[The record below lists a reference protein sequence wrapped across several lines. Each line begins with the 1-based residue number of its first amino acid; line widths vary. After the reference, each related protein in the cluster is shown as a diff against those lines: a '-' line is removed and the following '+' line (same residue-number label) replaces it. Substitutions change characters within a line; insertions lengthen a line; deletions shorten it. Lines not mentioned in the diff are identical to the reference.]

1 MTGRSA
7 GKVAH
12 SFAFSANE
20 WCSLMPAPT
29 RAEGAPFL
37 AFCGRLGLG
46 RRQQKTDAGGTVHS
60 FVFDGNQP
68 YTEFT
73 PGFTRQAGGFY
84 TYANGTTYF
93 NRADNLTMPRLST
106 DYNGTVQR
114 TEGVLMGPFGDNFTE
129 TLSTLDFT
137 GFAGGFW
144 DSENNGEHFGAREYQ
159 NTHGS
164 WLSPDP
170 AGLAAVDITNPQ
182 TWNRYAYVGNN
193 PVSHIDPLGLFLID
207 CVWEDCFGGNSGG
220 GPGYVDGLLQT
231 TFNSWGLGGNATV
244 PCLGNDCSGYGTT
257 WKLSDT
263 GTDYMLLVG
272 STTGY
277 DPDDG
282 DGPLG
287 AITHSTS
294 WADLGSVATWNSVVA
309 GGGSHW
315 NPDYLQLQVSI
326 GTVVG
331 WTGSISRDRYGKWY
345 LSLLGGNVGKSLG
358 VISGSITAN
367 WIASL
372 GTPLPAEIS
381 SFMQG
386 WSVNASGGYIAGA
399 GATVS
404 LWPLNISIGVGA
416 FWPNAGISVSH
427 CCTVP
432 W

>member
-1 MTGRSA
+1 
-7 GKVAH
+7 
-12 SFAFSANE
+12 
-20 WCSLMPAPT
+20 MPAPT

-114 TEGVLMGPFGDNFTE
+114 KEGVLMGPYGDNFTE

-193 PVSHIDPLGLFLID
+193 PVSHIDPLGLFLMD
-207 CVWEDCFGGNSGG
+207 CSWEDCYGGMTGAGSPGYMDFAPQNIFNTTGLGSNAWAYCPQCKPGDLIDANGNISRWIIPTYGRDCDNWGCGPMYLKHSGGWENGGTAQAANNERNSWITFATDVAGLVGIVAPKATEKLHLGSAAALASIWNDPSGTNIAINLLGLVKGFDAPMAITGAFNDYLDWGIHNSNGGLDNGANVLPTAVCDGNSCMAN
-220 GPGYVDGLLQT
+220 PELDACGLM
-231 TFNSWGLGGNATV
+231 
-244 PCLGNDCSGYGTT
+244 CD
-257 WKLSDT
+257 
-263 GTDYMLLVG
+263 
-272 STTGY
+272 
-277 DPDDG
+277 
-282 DGPLG
+282 
-287 AITHSTS
+287 
-294 WADLGSVATWNSVVA
+294 
-309 GGGSHW
+309 
-315 NPDYLQLQVSI
+315 
-326 GTVVG
+326 
-331 WTGSISRDRYGKWY
+331 
-345 LSLLGGNVGKSLG
+345 
-358 VISGSITAN
+358 
-367 WIASL
+367 
-372 GTPLPAEIS
+372 
-381 SFMQG
+381 
-386 WSVNASGGYIAGA
+386 
-399 GATVS
+399 
-404 LWPLNISIGVGA
+404 
-416 FWPNAGISVSH
+416 
-427 CCTVP
+427 
-432 W
+432 

>member
-170 AGLAAVDITNPQ
+170 AGMAAVDITNPQ
-182 TWNRYAYVGNN
+182 SWNRYAYALNN
-193 PVSHIDPLGLFLID
+193 PVTFVDPTGLECAWD
-207 CVWEDCFGGNSGG
+207 DGSYDSADDPQTGSSASCGTAGGVWIEPSFFSTMGLSDWSSDPNFSVQQLYNAVDWGENPTATVYSTPTDLSGDSSRANNSTWQWIKNTARKIGSYIPTPCGG
-220 GPGYVDGLLQT
+220 GVY
-231 TFNSWGLGGNATV
+231 NYGG
-244 PCLGNDCSGYGTT
+244 
-257 WKLSDT
+257 
-263 GTDYMLLVG
+263 
-272 STTGY
+272 
-277 DPDDG
+277 
-282 DGPLG
+282 
-287 AITHSTS
+287 
-294 WADLGSVATWNSVVA
+294 
-309 GGGSHW
+309 
-315 NPDYLQLQVSI
+315 LQVSNGVSNVAVSQI
-326 GTVVG
+326 RVADSREGYLQGPFGEFGYGEGIVG
-331 WTGSISRDRYGKWY
+331 GVGQAQFNN
-345 LSLLGGNVGKSLG
+345 GNETFL
-358 VISGSITAN
+358 
-367 WIASL
+367 
-372 GTPLPAEIS
+372 
-381 SFMQG
+381 F
-386 WSVNASGGYIAGA
+386 AGA
-399 GATVS
+399 GGDLSVVGANLSAFGTS
-404 LWPLNISIGVGA
+404 TGSFGCNLEAEIGPFKGGVGIYQN
-416 FWPNAGISVSH
+416 FDSLTSCLDHGGH
-427 CCTVP
+427 
-432 W
+432 